1 MEKLKIGITGY
12 GKMGKIRENSVI
24 ASEDVSLVSIFDIK
38 QVRDRKDVILC
49 SSYEELLNTD
59 IDAVFISSYVNSNAD
74 YTIKALK
81 AGKHVFCEKPPAMN
95 QQELLEVE
103 RVYKNNSL
111 ILKYGF
117 NHRLHHSV
125 MKAKEIINKFYAS
138 DFANDQNL
146 VKSFFHKEC
155 VLHWNSRNGFM
166 ILKYPEIDI
175 FFEGTRQSYDHLR
188 FEFSHILEDGNH
200 VTVRY
205 TLHANTIENPDEEI
219 VLAHFTTIWEVKD
232 GLLYRG
238 YEISQL
244 ADDKSVNSDSF
255 QERKI

>member
-1 MEKLKIGITGY
+1 M
-12 GKMGKIRENSVI
+12 R
-24 ASEDVSLVSIFDIK
+24 
-38 QVRDRKDVILC
+38 
-49 SSYEELLNTD
+49 
-59 IDAVFISSYVNSNAD
+59 
-74 YTIKALK
+74 
-81 AGKHVFCEKPPAMN
+81 
-95 QQELLEVE
+95 
-103 RVYKNNSL
+103 
-111 ILKYGF
+111 
-117 NHRLHHSV
+117 
-125 MKAKEIINKFYAS
+125 AKEIINKFYAS

-166 ILKYPEIDI
+166 VLKYPEIDI

-238 YEISQL
+238 FEISHL

-255 QERKI
+255 QEQKI